1 MTMSVSRK
9 VCMRKERFF
18 PSGIQP
24 QISKLSRGQRMRVHA
39 CARIWATG
47 CRNYC
52 RNSTTRYRRNWG
64 AMIYAP
70 VSLPM
75 ACISHRALCAP
86 CCAPRDWRAP
96 FSSPMPS
103 VPLVPPGL
111 VLIALPVPLS
121 SWDATVR
128 CAFQARIIWRD
139 RACPSIARCAT
150 SSPGRMPA
158 SRRPS
163 RWRPRTR
170 SASWRARS
178 GAMESQHSPVKSNGT
193 TNYKS
198 LPRGWAITNPVRHLT
213 HRSDCIQEKE
223 MIQTIQTF
231 RPRIAVIGAGI
242 YGSTMLKCFSAAQ
255 KQGMVDLIALA
266 EIDEEVLQRHTRSL
280 AIQGY
285 ANYKEMLMN
294 VRLDAVAIATPDHLH
309 GDAVLA
315 AADAGLHAVVPQ
327 PSANRSE
334 RSPRVIDACRRHAV
348 MLFVD
353 FHKRF
358 DPAHMRLKSDMQAG
372 RLGKIQYGYAC
383 IEDRIEV
390 PSVWLRKWAAQSSP
404 SWFLGVHFYDLV
416 YWLIQS
422 QPRRVYAVGH
432 RGKLK
437 SMGMDTLD
445 SINARVEFVNGAN
458 FSFDVS
464 WILPAGFPSIV
475 NQQLRIV
482 GEEGVVEIDSQDR
495 GMFSASSDAAE
506 SLVINA
512 FGAQEYEH
520 PVWGAQVQG
529 YPFASMIRFIE
540 LLGAM
545 KNGFVTLDELKG
557 KYPDGE
563 DALVST
569 RIGEA
574 VDRSI
579 ATGEWIAL

>member
-1 MTMSVSRK
+1 
-9 VCMRKERFF
+9 
-18 PSGIQP
+18 
-24 QISKLSRGQRMRVHA
+24 
-39 CARIWATG
+39 
-47 CRNYC
+47 
-52 RNSTTRYRRNWG
+52 
-64 AMIYAP
+64 
-70 VSLPM
+70 
-75 ACISHRALCAP
+75 
-86 CCAPRDWRAP
+86 
-96 FSSPMPS
+96 
-103 VPLVPPGL
+103 
-111 VLIALPVPLS
+111 
-121 SWDATVR
+121 
-128 CAFQARIIWRD
+128 
-139 RACPSIARCAT
+139 
-150 SSPGRMPA
+150 
-158 SRRPS
+158 
-163 RWRPRTR
+163 
-170 SASWRARS
+170 
-178 GAMESQHSPVKSNGT
+178 
-193 TNYKS
+193 
-198 LPRGWAITNPVRHLT
+198 
-213 HRSDCIQEKE
+213 
-223 MIQTIQTF
+223 MIQTIQTS

-242 YGSTMLKCFSAAQ
+242 YGSSMLKCFSAAQ

-280 AIQGY
+280 GIQGY

-294 VRLDAVAIATPDHLH
+294 VHLDAVAIATPDHLH

-315 AADAGLHAVVPQ
+315 AADAGLHVLVQKPLDT
-327 PSANRSE
+327 SSE
-334 RSPRVIDACRRHAV
+334 RSQRMIDACRRRAV

-383 IEDRIEV
+383 MEDRIEV

-495 GMFSASSDAAE
+495 GMFSAYSDAVE

-529 YPFASMIRFIE
+529 YTFASMIRFIE

-545 KNGFVTLDELKG
+545 KNGLVTLDELKG